1 MFVTNMDE
9 DGAEIP
15 LNQTIRDPNSAAEN
29 TVEESKDAPLS
40 QKAVTP
46 KPDHEELKEKEER
59 RGVHR
64 SQTIKIV
71 KVPKRLLRRPRL
83 LHSHKSTK

>member
-1 MFVTNMDE
+1 MSEVNKTTMFVTNMDE

-46 KPDHEELKEKEER
+46 KPDHEELKEKEESK
-59 RGVHR
+59 RG
-64 SQTIKIV
+64 T
-71 KVPKRLLRRPRL
+71 PKPDDQN
-83 LHSHKSTK
+83 SKGTKTPS